1 MFGYHSGHDG
11 AMDGEGD
18 SLEEADGEL
27 FPVYVVAIPKL
38 IALNVATVGIYG
50 TYWSYRHWKQYRDH
64 VDSSIWPI
72 ARGLFAI
79 FHVVRLCRWLDALA
93 RRAGHHPAW
102 SPSLY
107 AATWIVL
114 VFVERL
120 TDRLN
125 PEGHSIALTI
135 VSVSAALLAVV
146 PLIVAQGVA
155 NLAAGDKAGRSN
167 SKLTLANWVVIG
179 LGMCLWGLGA
189 MTYIDP
195 YADEVNLDE
204 TVDAP

>member
-1 MFGYHSGHDG
+1 MF
-11 AMDGEGD
+11 
-18 SLEEADGEL
+18 
-27 FPVYVVAIPKL
+27 
-38 IALNVATVGIYG
+38 
-50 TYWSYRHWKQYRDH
+50 
-64 VDSSIWPI
+64 
-72 ARGLFAI
+72 
-79 FHVVRLCRWLDALA
+79 
-93 RRAGHHPAW
+93 
-102 SPSLY
+102 
-107 AATWIVL
+107 
-114 VFVERL
+114 VFVGRL

-135 VSVSAALLAVV
+135 VSVSAALLSVV

-167 SKLTLANWVVIG
+167 SKLTLANWGVIG

-189 MTYIDP
+189 MTYIDL